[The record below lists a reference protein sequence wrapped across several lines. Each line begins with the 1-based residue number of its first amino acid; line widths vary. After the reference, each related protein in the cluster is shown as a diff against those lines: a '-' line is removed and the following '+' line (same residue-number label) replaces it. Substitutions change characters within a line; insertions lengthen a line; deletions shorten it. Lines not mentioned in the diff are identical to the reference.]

1 VKNNGDKEGSS
12 KETGGEEDREEDR
25 KEEIRKVLGTPGWR
39 RNSPALFFCALQ
51 FAVFSR
57 YKTRFRKKIQEKY
70 VTS

>member
-1 VKNNGDKEGSS
+1 MKNNGNKEGSS

-39 RNSPALFFCALQ
+39 RNSPALFFFAVF

-57 YKTRFRKKIQEKY
+57 YETRFLKKIQEKY
-70 VTS
+70 STA

>member
-39 RNSPALFFCALQ
+39 RNSPALFFLQ
-51 FAVFSR
+51 SS
-57 YKTRFRKKIQEKY
+57 ICGLQ
-70 VTS
+70 